1 MPADAA
7 PAAGSQANAVGI
19 LQPSESAGPGIL
31 GRRAGHR
38 SSGRSRGS
46 DAGRGSDRS
55 RGGRPQTLSVEAQMS
70 QCNKL

>member
-31 GRRAGHR
+31 G
-38 SSGRSRGS
+38 
-46 DAGRGSDRS
+46 
-55 RGGRPQTLSVEAQMS
+55 GGRVTAAAAEAEAAMPAVAATEAEAAD
-70 QCNKL
+70 LRH